1 MEIIIQR
8 KNQQI
13 IISSNDDREFLKIF
27 FSIYKYLLLLV
38 TIALSVVDAIFQTW
52 RYHPKGCN
60 VLKLKS

>member
-38 TIALSVVDAIFQTW
+38 TIALSVVDAIFQT
-52 RYHPKGCN
+52 
-60 VLKLKS
+60 

>member
-27 FSIYKYLLLLV
+27 FSIFKYLLLLV
-38 TIALSVVDAIFQTW
+38 TIALSVVDAIYQT
-52 RYHPKGCN
+52 
-60 VLKLKS
+60 